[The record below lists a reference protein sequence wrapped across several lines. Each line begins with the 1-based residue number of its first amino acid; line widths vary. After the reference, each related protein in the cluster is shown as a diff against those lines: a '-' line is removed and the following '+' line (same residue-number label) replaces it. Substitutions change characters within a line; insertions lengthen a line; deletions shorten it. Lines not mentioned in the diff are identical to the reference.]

1 MNTNL
6 KSASLLQLNRQS
18 QSNFQNSAKSLAL
31 VQSAQ
36 ELDRP
41 TQQQQ
46 QAISSIYAEQAWIY
60 FQEKNWQG
68 AIAACKNALES
79 DPRNA
84 NAYKILGNVLKVKG
98 RTAEALG
105 VYAKAL
111 EINPNSAPIYANLG
125 SFYAEQKNWQQA
137 LDYYQQA
144 VILDPELAGAY
155 RSLAQIW
162 EELGNTKQALECFCQ
177 AVNLEPERLTA
188 QEYFNFGQE
197 LYEQGKLKEASIFYI
212 HGVEL
217 NPEAESE
224 LAQLVKMLEDLE
236 EWQQAV
242 VFYQKLI
249 SLSDDSLVHQDSA
262 DNQKP
267 IKKLLSRSKSKS
279 RAENRTKNAIA
290 LNQGTQLRIPAQ
302 SSATLSPKTDSSTH
316 HVSDPVAQSLTAQ
329 SSTVADAAT
338 SADKSILLPE
348 AKTELTVNQQ
358 SEDNKPNSATSWNN
372 LGSLYAQKQQW
383 TRAISC
389 YQEAVELD
397 PNLSKTYRNLAKV
410 YSKVGKELQAALCW
424 YEAFNI
430 EPQKEKPEAHF
441 ILAKKLLQLRQVE
454 QAIACLRHTVQL
466 NPDFKQAYLVLGKL
480 FERQGKTE
488 AAQACYEK
496 IRNGNQK

>member
-6 KSASLLQLNRQS
+6 KSASLLQLDRKS

-46 QAISSIYAEQAWIY
+46 QAISSIYVEQAWIY

-68 AIAACKNALES
+68 AIAACKNALET
-79 DPRNA
+79 DARNA

-111 EINPNSAPIYANLG
+111 AINPNSAPIYANLG

-144 VILDPELAGAY
+144 VILDPKLAGAY

-162 EELGNTKQALECFCQ
+162 EELGDTNQALECFCQ

-188 QEYFNFGQE
+188 QEYFNFGQG
-197 LYEQGKLKEASIFYI
+197 LYQQGKLKEASIFYI
-212 HGVEL
+212 NGVQL
-217 NPEAESE
+217 DPQAESE
-224 LAQLVKMLEDLE
+224 LAKLVKMLEELE

-242 VFYQKLI
+242 VYYHKLI
-249 SLSDDSLVHQDSA
+249 SLSDDSLVDQESS

-279 RAENRTKNAIA
+279 RTENSNKNRSKNAIA
-290 LNQGTQLRIPAQ
+290 LNQRTQLRIPAQ
-302 SSATLSPKTDSSTH
+302 SSATLPKKTDN
-316 HVSDPVAQSLTAQ
+316 VAAQISDTSAQSLTEAG
-329 SSTVADAAT
+329 SSAKTE
-338 SADKSILLPE
+338 KSMLLPE
-348 AKTELTVNQQ
+348 AKTELSVNQQ
-358 SEDNKPNSATSWNN
+358 SEVKKPDSATSWNN

-389 YQEAVELD
+389 YQEALELD
-397 PNLSKTYRNLAKV
+397 SNLSQTYRNLAKV
-410 YSKVGKELQAALCW
+410 YGKIGKDLQAALCW
-424 YEAFNI
+424 YEAFNL

-441 ILAKKLLQLRQVE
+441 NLAKKLLQLRQVE

-466 NPDFKQAYLVLGKL
+466 NPDFKQAYLILGKL
-480 FERQGKTE
+480 FERQGKSE

-496 IRNGNQK
+496 IRNGNHN

>member
-6 KSASLLQLNRQS
+6 KSASLLQLDRKS
-18 QSNFQNSAKSLAL
+18 KSNFQNSAKSLAL
-31 VQSAQ
+31 VQSTP

-41 TQQQQ
+41 TKQQQ

-68 AIAACKNALES
+68 AISACKNALES

-98 RTAEALG
+98 RIAEALG

-144 VILDPELAGAY
+144 VILDPKLAGAY

-162 EELGNTKQALECFCQ
+162 EELGDTNQALECFCQ

-197 LYEQGKLKEASIFYI
+197 LYRQGKVKEASIFYI

-224 LAQLVKMLEDLE
+224 LAKLVKMLEELE

-242 VFYQKLI
+242 VYYHKLI
-249 SLSDDSLVHQDSA
+249 SLSDDSLIHQDSS

-302 SSATLSPKTDSSTH
+302 SSAKIAQKADNSTQD
-316 HVSDPVAQSLTAQ
+316 VSDPVAQSLT
-329 SSTVADAAT
+329 VADAPAT
-338 SADKSILLPE
+338 ANKSMLLPE
-348 AKTELTVNQQ
+348 AETELTVNQQ
-358 SEDNKPNSATSWNN
+358 SEVKKPNSATSWNN

-389 YQEAVELD
+389 YQEAIELD

-410 YSKVGKELQAALCW
+410 YSKVGKDLQAALCW
-424 YEAFNI
+424 YEAFNL
-430 EPQKEKPEAHF
+430 EPQREKAEAHF
-441 ILAKKLLQLRQVE
+441 NLAKKLLQLRQVE
-454 QAIACLRHTVQL
+454 QAIACLHHTVQL
-466 NPDFKQAYLVLGKL
+466 NPDFKKAYLILGKL
-480 FERQGKTE
+480 FERQGNTE
-488 AAQACYEK
+488 AAQAYYEK
-496 IRNGNQK
+496 IRNGNRKQ